1 MSNFIKQHW
10 PHLISLSLAL
20 LFIAYALGCEPRAR
34 SPLDP
39 TQKLTRAELQ
49 VQMEYLINQF
59 DLRLHDIDKQEQLR
73 NFILQNAL
81 AIGQAGTVNPLSILT
96 TIAAF
101 YGVGSAGNAVRKG
114 VKKITPIPKSPS
126 A

>member
-1 MSNFIKQHW
+1 MTNFLKQHW
-10 PHLISLSLAL
+10 PHVLSLSLAV

-49 VQMEYLINQF
+49 VQMEYLIQQF
-59 DLRLHDIDKQEQLR
+59 DLRIHDIEKQEQLR

-101 YGVGSAGNAVRKG
+101 YGVGSAANAGRKAIAKVG
-114 VKKITPIPKSPS
+114 PIPKSPS